1 MTGVPT
7 IVVIDDAVEVRT
19 LVRTRLNLSGRL
31 DVVGEGAS
39 GHDAVELAARLRP
52 DLMLLDVSMPVLD
65 GLEALPEVLGVSPE
79 TRVVMYSGFA
89 EAGLSDRCRALGA
102 AAFLEKSTSLETL
115 SADLLT
121 VPGAEAPAVAEAEA
135 PPAPNEEPG
144 GVAAEPDESVLQEH
158 LERFQEVFE
167 EAAIGMAT
175 MTLSGRL
182 VRGNRSLARLLGRRV
197 RQLVG
202 VSYADQAGTD
212 AERVRAALRRVVDE
226 GEDLVRLEHRV
237 DRDGSD
243 QRVLTMLSPVRDAT
257 GRPLYLFLQVQDVS
271 GQRAT
276 EEALRLLVDAVQ
288 DYAIF
293 MLDVDGH
300 VASWNAGAE
309 RNNGWA
315 AEEIIGQHF
324 RIFYPPEKRVQ
335 RHPEHE
341 LEIAL
346 REGRYEEEGWRVRKD
361 GTRFW
366 AHVTITAVRD
376 RDGQLLGFG
385 KVTRDNTE
393 RREASERL
401 EQVNTR
407 LLGAADEQS
416 DFLAMTA
423 HELRSPVG
431 VLGGT
436 AQLLRAHWDELGEAE
451 RLELL
456 DGMTSSAGRLTRLL
470 SDLLTASRIHG
481 TALDLKTLE
490 LDLEEELARIVNDV
504 SRTAEP
510 GAVRLG
516 TVVPRHVQADVDR
529 LAQMVENL
537 VSNALRYGV
546 APVEISAE
554 DDGPMVAIVV
564 RDAGAGIPEELRAK
578 LFQRFATGGDGGTGL
593 GLYIVREL
601 AHAQGGDATYRAEDQ
616 AFVITLPKDAPTEVR
631 ADGG

>member
-7 IVVIDDAVEVRT
+7 IVVVDDAVEVRT
-19 LVRTRLNLSGRL
+19 LVRTRLNLSGQL

-52 DLMLLDVSMPVLD
+52 DLMLLDVSMPEQD

-89 EAGLSDRCRALGA
+89 EAGLWDRCRALGA
-102 AAFLEKSTSLETL
+102 AAFVEKSTSLETL
-115 SADLLT
+115 STDLLA
-121 VPGAEAPAVAEAEA
+121 VLGADAPVVEAEVSPA
-135 PPAPNEEPG
+135 PIEEPPA
-144 GVAAEPDESVLQEH
+144 AATEPDESVLQEH

-202 VSYADQAGTD
+202 MSYADLAGAD
-212 AERVRAALRRVVDE
+212 AERVSDALRRVVED
-226 GEDLVRLEHRV
+226 GEDLVRLEHRL

-243 QRVLTMLSPVRDAT
+243 QRVLTMVSPVRDAT

-300 VASWNAGAE
+300 VATWNAGAE
-309 RNNGWA
+309 RNSGWT

-324 RIFYPPEKRVQ
+324 RIFYPPEKQVGQ
-335 RHPEHE
+335 HPEHE

-346 REGRYEEEGWRVRKD
+346 REGRYEEENWRVRKD

-376 RDGQLLGFG
+376 RDGHLLGFG
-385 KVTRDNTE
+385 KVTRDNSE
-393 RREASERL
+393 RREANARL
-401 EQVNTR
+401 EEANTR

-436 AQLLRAHWDELGEAE
+436 AQLLRAHWDELGEDE
-451 RLELL
+451 RVELL
-456 DGMTSSAGRLTRLL
+456 DGMTSSASRLTRLL
-470 SDLLTASRIHG
+470 ADLLTASRIQG
-481 TALDLKTLE
+481 SALDLNTVD
-490 LDLEEELARIVNDV
+490 LDLEEHLARIVHDTAR
-504 SRTAEP
+504 SAEP

-516 TVVPRHVQADVDR
+516 SVVPRRVRADGDR
-529 LAQMVENL
+529 LAQMLENL

-554 DDGPMVAIVV
+554 DVDPMVAIVV
-564 RDAGAGIPEELRAK
+564 RDAGSGIPEELRTK
-578 LFQRFATGGDGGTGL
+578 LFERFATSGEGGTGL

-601 AHAQGGDATYRAEDQ
+601 ARAQGGDASYRVEDQ
-616 AFVITLPKDAPTEVR
+616 AFVITLPKHAPTEMR